1 VFLNLDAV
9 LCVVQTSIN
18 APSAT
23 AATGCGRE
31 WGVVGFVK
39 PPPVVPQPPPDQ
51 RLAGA
56 VVRMVQD
63 R

>member
-1 VFLNLDAV
+1 MRRADLDQRSK
-9 LCVVQTSIN
+9 CRG
-18 APSAT
+18 P

-39 PPPVVPQPPPDQ
+39 PPPVVPHPPPDQ